1 MQERPRERYRHQIE
15 RALDRFPVVAIVG
28 ARQVGKTTLARQV
41 ARRWGEEVH
50 FFDLEDPA
58 DLRSLADPGLTLRP
72 LKGLV
77 VLDEIQRLP
86 EVFPLLR
93 VLADRPGVP
102 ARFLVLG
109 SASPEL
115 LRQGS
120 ESLAGR
126 IAVVRLRGFSMDEVR
141 ERESSSLWIRGGFP
155 RSLLARDDDESLHW
169 RQEFLATYLE
179 RDLPQLAVRIPAP
192 TLRRFW
198 TMVAHAHGKSWNS
211 SAMGR
216 ALGVSDTTTRRYL
229 DALEATFMVRQ
240 LLPWHANVRKRQ
252 VKSPKVYV
260 ADTGLLHALL
270 GLPDQR
276 AVESHPICGFSWE
289 SFAMVQ
295 VIEHLGARPEECF
308 FWATHAGAE
317 LDLLVVRGD
326 RRVGYEFKRAEA
338 PAVTKSMRIALADL
352 ALDRLFVV
360 HAGPRSFPLADRLEA
375 IALERLS
382 TDTETR

>member
-1 MQERPRERYRHQIE
+1 MRERPRTRYHHQIE
-15 RALDRFPVVAIVG
+15 RALARFPVVAIVG
-28 ARQVGKTTLARQV
+28 ARQVGKTTLARQI
-41 ARRWGEEVH
+41 ARDWPEAVH
-50 FFDLEDPA
+50 TFDLEDPA
-58 DLRSLADPGLTLRP
+58 DLQRLADPGLALRP
-72 LKGLV
+72 LRGLV
-77 VLDEIQRLP
+77 ILDEIQRLP

-93 VLADRPGVP
+93 VLADRPDAP

-126 IAVVRLRGFSMDEVR
+126 IAVVRLRGFAMDEVR
-141 ERESSSLWIRGGFP
+141 EDERSALWIRGGFP
-155 RSLLARDDDESLHW
+155 RSLLASNEDESLHW
-169 RQEFLATYLE
+169 RSEFLATYLE
-179 RDLPQLAVRIPAP
+179 RDLPQLTVRIPAP

-198 TMVAHAHGKSWNS
+198 TMVAHVHGRTWNS

-216 ALGVSDTTTRRYL
+216 TLGIADTTTRRYL

-260 ADTGLLHALL
+260 ADTGLLHSLL
-270 GLPDQR
+270 GLADQM
-276 AVESHPICGFSWE
+276 AVEGHPICGFSWE

-338 PAVTKSMRIALADL
+338 PSVTQSMRIALADL
-352 ALDRLFVV
+352 DLDRLVVV
-360 HAGPRSFPLADRLEA
+360 HAGERSFPLADRLDA
-375 IALERLS
+375 VALGRLS
-382 TDTETR
+382 TDVDVD